1 MPPYVLNSCQLGQ
14 CWISVAFLRLA
25 IGVIV
30 LTENQPLSATPH
42 GKVNI
47 GYLVGMMTH
56 HVWMM

>member
-56 HVWMM
+56 HV